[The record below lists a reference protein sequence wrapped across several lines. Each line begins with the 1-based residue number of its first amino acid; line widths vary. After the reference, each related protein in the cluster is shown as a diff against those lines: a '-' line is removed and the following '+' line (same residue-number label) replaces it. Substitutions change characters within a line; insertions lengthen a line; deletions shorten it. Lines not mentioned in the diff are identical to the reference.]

1 MKALKIL
8 LDERKQQL
16 DIFER
21 NKELGNPNESNYI
34 VLLNEAIKELEELE
48 NKDRLAELEKVIL
61 DYYLAKGYK
70 VDLFGSKFQ
79 VNISTFQNQKEIQIM
94 FKKDFNSN
102 YETVFRVTQE
112 TTKEMF
118 DAAFEYF
125 SIKEQQMKAI
135 AILNLIKNN
144 DIKISGILKED
155 IFKAIKELE
164 DLQNENKS
172 LVKTLEKYN
181 EEMIELRKC
190 NQDLLNTVIE
200 AQKVI
205 KNVLEGRK

>member
-16 DIFER
+16 DIFEQ

-61 DYYLAKGYK
+61 DYYLAKSYK
-70 VDLFGSKFQ
+70 FDLFDSRFK

-94 FKKDFNSN
+94 FKKDFHSN
-102 YETVFRVTQE
+102 YETVFRVSQK

-118 DAAFEYF
+118 DKAFEYF
-125 SIKEQQMKAI
+125 SIKDTNAK
-135 AILNLIKNN
+135 
-144 DIKISGILKED
+144 
-155 IFKAIKELE
+155 
-164 DLQNENKS
+164 
-172 LVKTLEKYN
+172 
-181 EEMIELRKC
+181 
-190 NQDLLNTVIE
+190 
-200 AQKVI
+200 
-205 KNVLEGRK
+205 